1 MKLKPFFLLIVICC
15 MNYACV
21 HKTEQNPFFSE
32 FSTKFGAPPFDKI
45 KFEDYEPAFM
55 KGFEQQNEEINAIVN
70 AKEEPTFQNT
80 IEALDNSGE
89 ILNRVGGVFNSITE
103 ALTNDSIAAL
113 SMKLAPIMAEHS
125 DNMYLNVA
133 LFKKVEKVHQ
143 KIAANEKDY
152 TSEQKRLTDTYYRNF
167 IRSGAALDS
176 EKQEKLRAINKELS
190 TLGIQF
196 SKHVLNDNNSYQLVI
211 DNEKDLSGLPEWF
224 KKSAAEEAKAKGMEG
239 KWLFTIDTASRL
251 PFLQYADNRA
261 LRKEVYTAYTN
272 KGNHND
278 ENDNK
283 KIITR
288 ILQLRLEKAN
298 LLGFKTAADF
308 ILDVT
313 MAKSTKTVMDFL
325 QNIWTVALDKA
336 KVERANMQKLMD
348 REHKGEKLQA
358 WDWWY
363 YTNKV
368 KQETFNFNED
378 VLKPYFKLEDVR
390 AGAFMVA
397 NKLYGVT
404 FTKLTDIPVY
414 HKDVEVFEVK
424 DKDGNHLALFYTDYF
439 PRASKRG
446 GAWMSNF
453 REEKAGVRPLVYN
466 VGNFTKPSG
475 DTPSLLTLDEV
486 ETTFH
491 EFGHALHGMLTK
503 CNYQGTSGT
512 NVARDFVELPSQ
524 VMENWSTYPE
534 VLKLYAKN
542 YKTGETIP
550 DALIQKIQEIKTFN
564 QGFVTTELTAAA
576 LLDMKLH
583 SLTNFDNFDPL
594 KFEKEEMQKLGL
606 IPEIAPRYRV
616 TYFNHIIGGYAAGY
630 YSYLWANVLDADA
643 FESFKKNGTFDKK
656 TADLFRTNI
665 LEKGNSEDP
674 MKLYIQFKGA
684 QPKVDAM
691 LQNRGLK

>member
-1 MKLKPFFLLIVICC
+1 

-313 MAKSTKTVMDFL
+313 MAKNTKTVMDFL